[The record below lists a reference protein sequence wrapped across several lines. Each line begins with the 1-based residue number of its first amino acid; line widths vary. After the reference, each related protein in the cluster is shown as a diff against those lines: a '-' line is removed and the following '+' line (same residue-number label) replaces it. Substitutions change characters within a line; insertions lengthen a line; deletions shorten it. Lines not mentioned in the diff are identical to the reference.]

1 MSHADARRRLVLLA
15 SAYVKMHPGEAIKLL
30 GEKHGFFGP
39 SEAQVAAAED
49 AVASDADTLA
59 RHADFCDARIEELEA
74 ELAGD
79 GEDGEEPDANLG
91 SLSARERLALSA
103 DLDEGD
109 FDDMEDAAVERLA
122 RRHRVDPTQVKR
134 PKKDVAEDA
143 AKPAPCPA
151 CEAAK
156 MEEPK

>member
-1 MSHADARRRLVLLA
+1 MSHADARRRLVMLA
-15 SAYVKMHPGEAIKLL
+15 SAYVKKHPGEAIKLL

-39 SEAQVAAAED
+39 SEAQVSAAED
-49 AVASDADTLA
+49 MVATDADTLA
-59 RHADFCDARIEELEA
+59 RHAEFCDARIEELEA

-79 GEDGEEPDANLG
+79 GEDGEEPDADLG

-109 FDDMEDAAVERLA
+109 FDDMDDAAVERLA
-122 RRHRVDPTQVKR
+122 KRHRVDPSQVKR
-134 PKKDVAEDA
+134 PKKVDTEE